1 MERRCLLN
9 NQMKYAKQKEIYI
22 TYNRGFY
29 METEPLAELSQV
41 AQVVVKQEIAMMMG
55 LLMR

>member
-1 MERRCLLN
+1 
-9 NQMKYAKQKEIYI
+9 
-22 TYNRGFY
+22 